1 MASRVSCIPALLML
15 AVLGLSLSVSE
26 AARPYC
32 RFDGKQVVSN
42 LVTELAKAGNYSTLL
57 AALKTTDLDDD
68 LPALFNCY
76 EATLFAPTD
85 SAFEELSNDTRKAIK
100 DAKVLREVVLLHVAQ
115 KKLTASALA
124 ALPQGKQ
131 LKAAAG
137 ACKAR
142 LVKVS
147 ARGAQ
152 PVEVEAMGGPQRASI
167 VAPDVIS
174 LRVVQ
179 VHGVDDVILPKS
191 LQKGD
196 GDSLKP
202 GKCLAWRA

>member
-1 MASRVSCIPALLML
+1 MSSVAALLLM
-15 AVLGLSLSVSE
+15 AVVAFSLSPSE
-26 AARPYC
+26 AGVPLPYC
-32 RFDGKQVVSN
+32 RFSGKQVMSN
-42 LVTELAKAGNYSTLL
+42 LVTELTKAGNYSTLL
-57 AALKTTDLDDD
+57 AALKTTGLDKDLRT
-68 LPALFNCY
+68 LFNCHA
-76 EATLFAPTD
+76 ATIFAPTD
-85 SAFEELSNDTRKAIK
+85 AAFEELSNDTRTAVDDDSKL
-100 DAKVLREVVLLHVAQ
+100 LREVVLLHVVQ
-115 KKLTASALA
+115 KKMTAAALA

-137 ACKAR
+137 GCKAR

-152 PVEVEAMGGPQRASI
+152 PVEVEAMFGPQRASI

-196 GDSLKP
+196 KDSLKP
-202 GKCLAWRA
+202 IDCFAWRA